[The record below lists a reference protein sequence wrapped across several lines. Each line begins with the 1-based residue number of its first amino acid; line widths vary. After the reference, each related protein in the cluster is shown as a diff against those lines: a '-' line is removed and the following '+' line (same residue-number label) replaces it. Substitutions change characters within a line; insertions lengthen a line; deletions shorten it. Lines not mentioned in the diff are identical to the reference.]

1 MVSRAS
7 IMAAGVIYLIPPT
20 LKACFALRLWLSSQA
35 YPPQLTLDS
44 WGKME
49 AAMSVKHL
57 IYCITDVDCIKI
69 LDSDLFCF
77 SNMKNN
83 FF

>member
-1 MVSRAS
+1 MICRAS
-7 IMAAGVIYLIPPT
+7 IMAAGVIYLTPQT
-20 LKACFALRLWLSSQA
+20 LKACLALRLWLPSQA
-35 YPPQLTLDS
+35 YLPQLTLDS

-57 IYCITDVDCIKI
+57 INCITDVDCIKI

-77 SNMKNN
+77 SNMKNDL
-83 FF
+83 F